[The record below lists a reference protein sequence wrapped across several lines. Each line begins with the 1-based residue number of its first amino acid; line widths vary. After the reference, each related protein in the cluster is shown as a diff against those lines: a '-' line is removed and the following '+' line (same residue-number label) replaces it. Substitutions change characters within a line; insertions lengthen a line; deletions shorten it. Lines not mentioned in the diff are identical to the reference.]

1 MWNIPKHIRSPFAR
15 GLQRPAARGHAIL
28 NERKISVRARE
39 WILSGALLVPLVVIV
54 TALAGSLLSERPITD
69 FTRDLAAIAGVPPWL
84 GLLSQAG
91 NILWWASASIAT
103 LGAIQLA
110 GSRQVAAR
118 HFLWLFA
125 GLTLLLA
132 TDDTFMVHERLAP
145 RFLGLHEELVLVG
158 LYGALLGFMLIRYRT
173 VWQQTGR
180 TLMGLALAGFALSVA
195 IDMLPEDF
203 LPLHYL
209 FEDGSKIV
217 GISCWLGFCVQ
228 SVLHHTAVDRR

>member
-1 MWNIPKHIRSPFAR
+1 MWNISRPVRSPFAP
-15 GLQRPAARGHAIL
+15 GLYRPATRRHAIV
-28 NERKISVRARE
+28 NEHKISVRVRG

-54 TALAGSLLSERPITD
+54 AALAGSLLSERPISD
-69 FTRDLAAIAGVPPWL
+69 FTRDLAAIAGVPSWL

-91 NILWWASASIAT
+91 NILWWASASIAA

-110 GSRQVAAR
+110 GSRQIAAR

-132 TDDTFMVHERLAP
+132 ADDTFMVHERLAP
-145 RFLGLHEELVLVG
+145 RFLGLNELVLVG
-158 LYGALLGFMLIRYRT
+158 LYGALLLHMLIRYRG

-180 TLMGLALAGFALSVA
+180 TLLAIAIAGFALSVA
-195 IDMLPEDF
+195 IDRLPQDL

-209 FEDGSKIV
+209 FEDGSKLV
-217 GISCWLGFCVQ
+217 GISCWLGFSVQ
-228 SVLHHTAVDRR
+228 SVLYHTALDRR